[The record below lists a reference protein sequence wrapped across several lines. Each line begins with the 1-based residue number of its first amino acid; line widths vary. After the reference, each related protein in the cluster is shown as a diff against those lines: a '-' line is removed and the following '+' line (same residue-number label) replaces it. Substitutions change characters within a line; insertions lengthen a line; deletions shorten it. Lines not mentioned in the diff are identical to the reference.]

1 MTAMIAGNNEKSD
14 HIIERT
20 ESVIDAGSTI
30 VLPISSV
37 VILAPAMPRN
47 NATSEPEMAV
57 MSALG
62 EKKNI
67 SIQQLVAKVDFKNPM
82 GVIKGLLDRRVLSI
96 HENIQSA
103 FKPKYEVF
111 VRLHSRLKTDDDV
124 NKLFEELSRAT
135 AQQKYLMAFLA
146 P

>member
-1 MTAMIAGNNEKSD
+1 MITAITAGNSEKSD

-57 MSALG
+57 PNFCDIVPE
-62 EKKNI
+62 EKI
-67 SIQQLVAKVDFKNPM
+67 SPV
-82 GVIKGLLDRRVLSI
+82 
-96 HENIQSA
+96 
-103 FKPKYEVF
+103 
-111 VRLHSRLKTDDDV
+111 
-124 NKLFEELSRAT
+124 EELPFFSVA
-135 AQQKYLMAFLA
+135 
-146 P
+146 